1 MMKQN
6 TAPQLPSGVF
16 YLMTDLVRNR
26 ERELN
31 EKLAGIG
38 LTLPEW
44 RILRIVHSYS
54 EAIPMSIVIEH
65 SQSDRTTI
73 GRTVEKLVNKGW
85 VQKLPALGDKR
96 AFLVRSLDAVE
107 DVYSQAY
114 EMVTTHDTD
123 ILCRLSEEECALLAS
138 YLNKLQEG
146 H

>member
-1 MMKQN
+1 
-6 TAPQLPSGVF
+6 
-16 YLMTDLVRNR
+16 MTDFVRNR
-26 ERELN
+26 ERELS

-54 EAIPMSIVIEH
+54 GAIPMSIVIEH

-85 VQKLPALGDKR
+85 VQKLPSPGDRR
-96 AFLVRSLDAVE
+96 AFLVRPLNAVE
-107 DVYSQAY
+107 DVYSKAY
-114 EMVTTHDTD
+114 EMVTAYDTE